1 MFKQAKRFL
10 KKEPAK
16 PREESASRPISP
28 PGSRS
33 LENAGPSIVVPPT
46 EAAIAAVNANKG
58 YSGRVLASKLQDQQL
73 TSPKI
78 PAGSIRSTPAPP
90 ESDSDQGQ
98 NPSSLV
104 AEPSNAPLHISPQST
119 SPDHPR
125 KALSP
130 ARAEVPSP
138 SAASYHAEASG
149 ASYTSSTGSGS
160 RPHTHSPNARNHR
173 AAVHAANERLQKAL
187 QLGAKQQPASA
198 GASIAPA
205 SLPASG
211 TPSSGSPGGLGSRVS
226 TFITCK
232 PLEATYHFCN
242 RNQAA
247 SYICCGSRFFS
258 TPHCVSCLTTPYQH
272 GICRFWYECAE

>member
-28 PGSRS
+28 PGSRP
-33 LENAGPSIVVPPT
+33 LAHAGPSIVVPPT

-58 YSGRVLASKLQDQQL
+58 YSGSVLAGKLQDQQL

-78 PAGSIRSTPAPP
+78 PAGSIRTTPP
-90 ESDSDQGQ
+90 ESSSSHGD

-104 AEPSNAPLHISPQST
+104 AEPSNAPLHVPPQTS
-119 SPDHPR
+119 SPDHHH

-138 SAASYHAEASG
+138 SATSYHAEASG

-160 RPHTHSPNARNHR
+160 RPNTHSPNARNHR

-187 QLGAKQQPASA
+187 QLGAKHQPASA
-198 GASIAPA
+198 AASSVAA

-211 TPSSGSPGGLGSRVS
+211 TSLPPSSGSPG
-226 TFITCK
+226 
-232 PLEATYHFCN
+232 EAAPFLLLH
-242 RNQAA
+242 A
-247 SYICCGSRFFS
+247 I
-258 TPHCVSCLTTPYQH
+258 
-272 GICRFWYECAE
+272 I

>member
-1 MFKQAKRFL
+1 MLKQAKRFL

-16 PREESASRPISP
+16 PREESASRPILP
-28 PGSRS
+28 PGSRP
-33 LENAGPSIVVPPT
+33 LEHAGPSIVVPPT

-58 YSGRVLASKLQDQQL
+58 YSGSVLASKLQDQQL

-78 PAGSIRSTPAPP
+78 PAGSIRSTPPPP
-90 ESDSDQGQ
+90 ESNSDHGQ
-98 NPSSLV
+98 NPSTLV
-104 AEPSNAPLHISPQST
+104 AEPSNAPLHVSPRST
-119 SPDHPR
+119 SPEYPH

-198 GASIAPA
+198 GASGAAA
-205 SLPASG
+205 SVPL
-211 TPSSGSPGGLGSRVS
+211 SSGSPG
-226 TFITCK
+226 
-232 PLEATYHFCN
+232 
-242 RNQAA
+242 QAA
-247 SYICCGSRFFS
+247 PLLLLHAIIKRLYNTCAKERKLHSTSAAALNFSAHHIVQVIRNPQFS
-258 TPHCVSCLTTPYQH
+258 TANTGLSDNLLSC
-272 GICRFWYECAE
+272 